1 MATDLQ
7 HEHETGNVAGLMAG
21 IVADGQALIKQE
33 FQLLK
38 TEVRE
43 DVELVKAGAV
53 LLGLAAAVGIISGVL
68 LGAAL
73 AYGLGTIWPELPLWA
88 CFAIAGC
95 ILLVFGAALAGAGW
109 AQLKSTK
116 PISLDPSVTPR
127 GT

>member
-7 HEHETGNVAGLMAG
+7 HDQDTGNVTGLMAG
-21 IVADGQALIKQE
+21 IVADGQALVKQE
-33 FQLLK
+33 IQLLK
-38 TEVRE
+38 HEVRE
-43 DVELVKAGAV
+43 DILLIKAGAI
-53 LLGLAAAVGIISGVL
+53 LLGLAAAIGIISGVL

-73 AYGLGTIWPELPLWA
+73 AYGLGAIWPELPLWA

-95 ILLVFGAALAGAGW
+95 ILAVFGAALAGAGW

-116 PISLDPSVTPR
+116 PISLDPTVTPK